1 MKLNPK
7 IQDAIRVI
15 EAARP
20 DFVAVLREVGQQTD
34 KAPPQPKRS
43 RARRAG
49 KPVATKKPA

>member
-34 KAPPQPKRS
+34 KAPAQPKRS